1 MAGVPEARVRELWAT
16 LRPAVPGVAVS
27 VAALVLAAA
36 SIAVALFRQPL
47 AMAAGLVG
55 LVVAAPLATLAI
67 WSGGPVRR
75 IAVPVAVLAAA
86 GPCSLLLL
94 GGRPV
99 FFVLVVVLLSLAAWA
114 AGHALRSVGRRPQ
127 PPPVPGTPV
136 GPASGPVLFA
146 NPRSGGGTAER
157 VALAERARRRGIEC
171 VVLGP
176 GDDLRRLAK
185 EAADRGA
192 GVLGMAGGDGSQGLV
207 AQVAVE
213 RGLAFVCV
221 PVGTRN
227 HFARDLGLDPADPLG
242 ALEAFG
248 DAEER
253 RVDVGLVGDRVF
265 VNNVSLGVYAK
276 VISVEGY
283 RERKAPTAWQ
293 VLGNVF
299 GPDAEPFD
307 LRFTGPDGQEHAGYH
322 LILVSNDP
330 YGLTADRRFGSRERM
345 DRGML
350 GIVAA
355 RAGEGEDFP
364 RFAEAWWVGQ
374 PDASRGWLRW
384 EAPRFEVR
392 SGGSIPAGVDG
403 EALVFETPLRLR
415 SLPGALRVRLP
426 VAARDPRRTADPRHG
441 AGRPRRGGVPWPSR

>member
-16 LRPAVPGVAVS
+16 LWPAVPG
-27 VAALVLAAA
+27 AAA
-36 SIAVALFRQPL
+36 SVLALVVAVAVVAVALVRQPL
-47 AMAAGLVG
+47 AMVASLLG
-55 LVVAAPLATLAI
+55 LVVAAPLATVAV
-67 WSGGPVRR
+67 WSAGLVRR
-75 IAVPVAVLAAA
+75 IAVPVAVLVAAV
-86 GPCSLLLL
+86 PCLLLLL

-99 FFVLVVVLLSLAAWA
+99 AFVLVVSLLLASAWA
-114 AGHALRSVGRRPQ
+114 AGQALHAVARRPR
-127 PPPVPGTPV
+127 PAPVPGTPV
-136 GPASGPVLFA
+136 GPASAPVLFV
-146 NPRSGGGTAER
+146 NPRSGGGGAER
-157 VALAERARRRGIEC
+157 AALASHARRRGVEC

-176 GDDLRRLAK
+176 GDDLRRLAE

-192 GVLGMAGGDGSQGLV
+192 GVLGMAGGDGSQGVV
-207 AQVAVE
+207 AKVAVE

-227 HFARDLGLDPADPLG
+227 HFALDLGLDPADPVG
-242 ALEAFG
+242 ALDAFG

-253 RVDVGLVGDRVF
+253 TVDVGMVGDRVF

-283 RERKAPTAWQ
+283 REHKAPTAWQ
-293 VLGNVF
+293 VLGGVF
-299 GPDAEPFD
+299 GPEAEAEPFD

-322 LILVSNDP
+322 LVLVSNDP

-355 RAGEGEDFP
+355 RAGEGEEFP
-364 RFAEAWWVGQ
+364 RFAEAWWLGQ
-374 PDASRGWLRW
+374 ADPARGWLRW

-392 SGGSIPAGVDG
+392 SDGPIPAGVDG
-403 EALVFETPLRLR
+403 EALVFEPPLRFR
-415 SLPGALRVRLP
+415 SLPGALRVRVP
-426 VAARDPRRTADPRHG
+426 AAARDPLAVPVKEARVEDEADG
-441 AGRPRRGGVPWPSR
+441 